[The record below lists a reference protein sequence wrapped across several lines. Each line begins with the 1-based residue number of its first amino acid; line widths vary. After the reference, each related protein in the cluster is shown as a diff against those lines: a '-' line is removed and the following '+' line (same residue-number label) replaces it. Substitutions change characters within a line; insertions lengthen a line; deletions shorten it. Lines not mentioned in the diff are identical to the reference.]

1 MQISHDILKHRK
13 YVLKTI
19 LSRNNIDP
27 KYVEIISNNYLLGV
41 GISDEI
47 LNKITLNPYDRD
59 ELRICE
65 KMSKYSIVHWAR
77 HAESCSNYSK
87 GQLSDEIVNQETLG
101 YNKLDKTAPRSI
113 KKTVYEQIIN
123 IPSSIKG
130 SIYYHPN
137 LTYIG
142 MQHGILLGKNFIKK
156 FNHEYDIVFVSPTF
170 RTIFTALMALRG
182 SNKTI
187 YVIPYINE
195 ISNNALRDY
204 QNNPV
209 PSNILK
215 NCVLFFKDWL
225 EHNWIENFD
234 DIELMEKLIEIK
246 EYYSNKN
253 NNITQIINDVLTCK
267 TKNKS
272 SNEKRECN
280 IKKNIEK
287 LISLLDNDGY
297 TDIQLLKN
305 ILNIKFIRGPIVNFS
320 IYEYYE
326 NNYKFNIEYPSLD
339 KFYDII
345 LPKAYKMQL
354 IPNKSNIK
362 ILCVTHGSL
371 MRTEFKKIYNVEIPH
386 PMNTEVI
393 EEIRDN
399 ILNKGKINSIYT
411 PIKIRSNYE
420 NFEELNGN
428 ICRSEGLKG
437 ILNIAI
443 WNNNDRGIIP
453 NLAMIKG
460 SIIYNPIDYADDDV
474 KFYFENR
481 DKYQENRNHI
491 LSGGNIDDYDKY
503 HDKYLK
509 YKFKYLQIKYK

>member
-1 MQISHDILKHRK
+1 MHFSTDVLKHK
-13 YVLKTI
+13 KHMLKTI
-19 LSRNNIDP
+19 LNRNNIDP
-27 KYVEIISNNYLLGV
+27 QYIEIISNNYLC
-41 GISDEI
+41 GIGTSDEI
-47 LNKITLNPYDRD
+47 LNKITLNSEDKD
-59 ELRICE
+59 ELRKCE
-65 KMSKYSIVHWAR
+65 KKSKYFTVHWTR

-87 GQLSDEIVNQETLG
+87 GQLSDEIVEQTILG
-101 YNKLDKTAPRSI
+101 YNKLNKSVTPI
-113 KKTVYEQIIN
+113 KKTIYEQIIN
-123 IPSSIKG
+123 IPSSVKG

-142 MQHGILLGKNFIKK
+142 IQHGILLGKNFIKK
-156 FNHEYDIVFVSPTF
+156 FNHDYDIVFVSPTF

-182 SNKTI
+182 TNKII
-187 YVIPYINE
+187 YVVPYINE
-195 ISNNALRDY
+195 ISNNPVHDY

-225 EHNWIENFD
+225 EHNWIEYFD
-234 DIELMEKLIEIK
+234 DIELMDKLIEIK
-246 EYYSNKN
+246 HYYHNKN
-253 NNITQIINDVLTCK
+253 NNIIQIIDNILTCK
-267 TKNKS
+267 TNNKM
-272 SNEKRECN
+272 SNINLKCN

-287 LISLLDNDGY
+287 LILLLDNDKY

-305 ILNIKFIRGPIVNFS
+305 ILNIKFIRGPKVNFS

-326 NNYKFNIEYPSLD
+326 NNYNSDINSPSLD

-362 ILCVTHGSL
+362 ILCITHGSL
-371 MRTEFKKIYNVEIPH
+371 MRTEFKRIYNIEISH

-393 EEIRDN
+393 EEIRN
-399 ILNKGKINSIYT
+399 NCLNKGKIATIYK

-460 SIIYNPIDYADDDV
+460 SIAYNPIDYADNDV

-481 DKYQENRNHI
+481 NKYQENRNNI
-491 LSGGNIDDYDKY
+491 ISGGNVDNYEKY
-503 HDKYLK
+503 HEKYLK